1 MSDLLKELRE
11 PVVTPRF
18 CQFAK
23 IIQVV
28 SDEEAETIKVIVEEL
43 RDAMDGTRISI
54 YTFEWLAGT
63 LTKHG
68 HTISGTT
75 ISRHVRRKCACE
87 RP

>member
-1 MSDLLKELRE
+1 MSELLKELQE
-11 PVVTPRF
+11 PVITPRF

-28 SDEEAETIKVIVEEL
+28 SDEEARTVNAIIEDL
-43 RDAMDGTRISI
+43 RDAMLGKRISI

-68 HTISGTT
+68 HTVSGTT